1 MFKNVSKNRSK
12 IIRFCL
18 ISILVF
24 FLLKFSLSQ
33 FVSSHGYDNRVFSPS
48 GVSKLDYLQEPVKT
62 TEGSF
67 DKPVFKDDFLNEYV
81 DDFIEKNTCTTLY
94 YDIFEMGNNIVN
106 IFLDCGKKSS
116 LIYDY
121 QNEKTRA
128 FKDNVKDYESFVRA
142 AKRLLNL
149 KYPEFVTEEVDFE
162 KAIYD
167 IKENQLIGYYETK
180 NYGQLEIR
188 INNNEI
194 KDFMT
199 YEMHYDDAYENEIYT
214 LSPDKKTI
222 AFTFDDGPSP
232 YEPELIDFL
241 VKSHSEA
248 TFYLVGSRLELF
260 PKSIEAMTKNKME
273 VGNHTFDHRVLTT
286 LSDEEIKEEITKTND
301 LYYELTK
308 EKMTSLRPSYGSIN
322 KRVLVQIGMPVIL
335 WSLDTLDWKSRDADK
350 IAKTILNEVEDGD
363 IVLMHSL
370 YGSTVEAVKKVLP
383 ELYKEGY
390 QVTSVSKLAKLKNF
404 NLTGNKT
411 VSEIK

>member
-1 MFKNVSKNRSK
+1 
-12 IIRFCL
+12 
-18 ISILVF
+18 
-24 FLLKFSLSQ
+24 
-33 FVSSHGYDNRVFSPS
+33 
-48 GVSKLDYLQEPVKT
+48 
-62 TEGSF
+62 
-67 DKPVFKDDFLNEYV
+67 
-81 DDFIEKNTCTTLY
+81 
-94 YDIFEMGNNIVN
+94 
-106 IFLDCGKKSS
+106 
-116 LIYDY
+116 
-121 QNEKTRA
+121 
-128 FKDNVKDYESFVRA
+128 
-142 AKRLLNL
+142 
-149 KYPEFVTEEVDFE
+149 
-162 KAIYD
+162 
-167 IKENQLIGYYETK
+167 
-180 NYGQLEIR
+180 
-188 INNNEI
+188 
-194 KDFMT
+194 MT

-404 NLTGNKT
+404 NLTGNKI